1 MWNCMHERES
11 SLKVSECLI
20 NRRKIFLRCN
30 MLCLIVSKLVDSS
43 TFSDIQ
49 KLIWTCIGLVFNI
62 LCKNKLVKITNKLII
77 SNSFRFITRCFN
89 QYENVHWK
97 SMCIFS
103 TYFGHSH
110 RQVQI
115 NLSMSETH
123 WIINKFNIATMRLI
137 LAVRFRISQRPIRR
151 ISSVKEMFSKCC
163 EWILAGLIVI
173 LLFMQGK
180 CWKC

>member
-103 TYFGHSH
+103 TYFWH

-123 WIINKFNIATMRLI
+123 WIINKFNIATMRI